1 MTRKRLLIIGALA
14 LTLVLGAGAYLA
26 ASTWGDVNRV
36 SIDRPQA
43 AGEDGPVEVGEAE
56 PPGEEIENTDFTVPP
71 SGDGLDVHLIVVSDS
86 RSDLDDLE
94 GFGDFV
100 GQRADVVM
108 VLIRPRKP
116 GAEAAILSVPRDL
129 WVEKICGKG
138 YTRVNE
144 TIEGCESMNGP
155 TLLVSTIEELIGV
168 PIDHF
173 AMVDLAGFQEA
184 VDAIGGY
191 EICVEL
197 PVRDSRADLDLDDG
211 CTLADGKTALAWLR
225 SRHTQ
230 ELTENGWR
238 TMAGVSDLT
247 RNARQREFLIS
258 MMSRV
263 SDITNPQGVLAI
275 ARAVAPF
282 VTVDDGLTLID
293 AVGLASTM
301 KGMQSGDIAELEIPV
316 ADYVTE
322 QGANVLV
329 ATADV
334 AALVQEFLSP
344 STASGGQGETG

>member
-1 MTRKRLLIIGALA
+1 MTRKRLLIVGALA
-14 LTLVLGAGAYLA
+14 LTLLLGAGAYLA

-43 AGEDGPVEVGEAE
+43 AGEDGPDEGPVEL
-56 PPGEEIENTDFTVPP
+56 PGDEVENTDFTVPP
-71 SGDGLDVHLIVVSDS
+71 SGDGLDVHLIVGSDS
-86 RSDLDDLE
+86 RADLDDLE
-94 GFGDFV
+94 GFGDFE

-129 WVEKICGKG
+129 WVEKICGNG

-144 TIEGCESMNGP
+144 TLEGCESMNGP

-184 VDAIGGY
+184 VDAIGEY

-197 PVRDSRADLDLDDG
+197 PVRDSRADLALDEG
-211 CTLADGKTALAWLR
+211 CTLADGNTTLAWLR

-238 TMAGVSDLT
+238 TMSGVSDLT

-263 SDITNPQGVLAI
+263 SDITNPQDVLAI

-282 VTVDDGLTLID
+282 VTVDDGLSLID

-301 KGMQSGDIAELEIPV
+301 KGMQSGHIAELEIAV

-322 QGANVLV
+322 RGANVLV
-329 ATADV
+329 STVDV
-334 AALVQEFLSP
+334 AELVQDFLSP
-344 STASGGQGETG
+344 STASGGPGETG